1 MMRLTQLR
9 TSKRSSADTGIQK
22 PIDSD
27 IQERLSKP
35 KLAQLIKKNKLG
47 LAKLILHLQALTKTG
62 QVKSGLMRPSKRISP
77 WLNSQTA
84 ILTSLGSKVLSM
96 AQHSESEICKS
107 INTAT
112 QELGSRALCHMMR
125 LTQLRTS
132 KRSSADTGI
141 QKPID
146 SDIQERLSKPKLA
159 QLIKKNKLG
168 LAKLI
173 LHLQALTKTGQVKSG
188 LMRPSKRI
196 SPWLN
201 SQTLL
206 ICFSLTLI

>member
-1 MMRLTQLR
+1 MKPLKNQHLR
-9 TSKRSSADTGIQK
+9 SLREFLMIG
-22 PIDSD
+22 
-27 IQERLSKP
+27 QE
-35 KLAQLIKKNKLG
+35 LG
-47 LAKLILHLQALTKTG
+47 LPQLTLVLEG
-62 QVKSGLMRPSKRISP
+62 HVKR
-77 WLNSQTA
+77 
-84 ILTSLGSKVLSM
+84 TSLGSKVLSM
-96 AQHSESEICKS
+96 AQLSESEICKS

-146 SDIQERLSKPKLA
+146 LDIQARLSKPKLA
-159 QLIKKNKLG
+159 QLIKKNQLG